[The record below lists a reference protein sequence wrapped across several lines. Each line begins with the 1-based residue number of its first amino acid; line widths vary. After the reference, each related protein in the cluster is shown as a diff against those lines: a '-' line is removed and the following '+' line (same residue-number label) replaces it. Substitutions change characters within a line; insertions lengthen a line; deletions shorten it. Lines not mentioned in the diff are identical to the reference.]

1 MPRKGMRG
9 QGDGP
14 ASDLGSRDSTFETD
28 TGAPGDPDMSLRLWA
43 RSWLIFRTSGVP
55 RKGFGGVDAVSHLG
69 SGGSRSGKK
78 VRVGPSRSV
87 KVGIPADPVFGNFA
101 TRSFVRAHMYT
112 TGNGRLGPSHVGDKT
127 VG

>member
-1 MPRKGMRG
+1 M
-9 QGDGP
+9 
-14 ASDLGSRDSTFETD
+14 
-28 TGAPGDPDMSLRLWA
+28 
-43 RSWLIFRTSGVP
+43 P

-112 TGNGRLGPSHVGDKT
+112 TGNGRLGPSRVGGKT